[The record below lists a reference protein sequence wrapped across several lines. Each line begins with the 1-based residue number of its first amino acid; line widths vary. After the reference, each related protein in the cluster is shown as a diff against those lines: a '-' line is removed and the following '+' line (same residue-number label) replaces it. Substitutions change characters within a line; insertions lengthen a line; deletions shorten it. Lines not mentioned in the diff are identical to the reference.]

1 MLLFLR
7 RLFGLRLHC
16 IRHLVCRDDGLVA
29 LVWADMW
36 VDGLLLGLVVQGTG
50 IVESVRLRR
59 RDKIVLDFD
68 ARETGLWLVFH
79 VG

>member
-1 MLLFLR
+1 
-7 RLFGLRLHC
+7 
-16 IRHLVCRDDGLVA
+16 
-29 LVWADMW
+29 MW

>member
-1 MLLFLR
+1 
-7 RLFGLRLHC
+7 
-16 IRHLVCRDDGLVA
+16 
-29 LVWADMW
+29 MW
-36 VDGLLLGLVVQGTG
+36 VLLGLLVQGTG

-68 ARETGLWLVFH
+68 AQETGLWLVFH